1 VADDLHSPTTAAP
14 TPPAEPAPSAGGGD
28 ADSGGAK
35 QAVASAQQAVQSTA
49 EEKPEVLVGA
59 AFAGGFVAAM
69 ILKRLGRG

>member
-14 TPPAEPAPSAGGGD
+14 TPPAEPTPSAGGD

-35 QAVASAQQAVQSTA
+35 QAAASAQQAVQSTA

>member
-14 TPPAEPAPSAGGGD
+14 TPPAEPATAAGGD
-28 ADSGGAK
+28 AESGGAK

-69 ILKRLGRG
+69 ILKRLGRD

>member
-1 VADDLHSPTTAAP
+1 MADDLHSPTTAAP
-14 TPPAEPAPSAGGGD
+14 TPPADPAPSAGGD

>member
-14 TPPAEPAPSAGGGD
+14 TPPAEPAIEAGGD
-28 ADSGGAK
+28 ADSGGPK